1 MRRYESIWVVNGDLP
16 DEEVKSAID
25 KFSKIISSQGGTLV
39 GLDEWG
45 RRKLAYK
52 IQGTIRGYYVL
63 ADFAG
68 SSETV
73 KELERNYRIDDR
85 IIRYLTT
92 KKSDQVNLEA
102 LQAEI
107 AAKAKAAA
115 PPAPPEAAA
124 GGEATAAPVEAA
136 APVEVASRWKS
147 PPRKNLQPRPRRN
160 NPCLSC
166 LAANGSNFTS
176 AARSVGFAWTPICPL
191 TTKTSTP

>member
-1 MRRYESIWVVNGDLP
+1 MRRYESVWVVNGDLP

-25 KFSKIISSQGGTLV
+25 KFSRIISSQGGTLV

-68 SSETV
+68 TSETV

-85 IIRYLTT
+85 IIRFLTT
-92 KKSDQVNLEA
+92 KKSDKVNLQD

-107 AAKAKAAA
+107 AARAKAAA
-115 PPAPPEAAA
+115 PPAEPEAAPGA
-124 GGEATAAPVEAA
+124 EATAAPVETAAVEEPA
-136 APVEVASRWKS
+136 APAKEE
-147 PPRKNLQPRPRRN
+147 
-160 NPCLSC
+160 
-166 LAANGSNFTS
+166 
-176 AARSVGFAWTPICPL
+176 
-191 TTKTSTP
+191 

>member
-1 MRRYESIWVVNGDLP
+1 MRRYESVWVVNGDLP

-68 SSETV
+68 TSETV

-85 IIRYLTT
+85 IIRFLTT
-92 KKSDQVNLEA
+92 KKSDKVNLES

-107 AAKAKAAA
+107 AAKAE
-115 PPAPPEAAA
+115 PAEP
-124 GGEATAAPVEAA
+124 EAA
-136 APVEVASRWKS
+136 APVEVAA
-147 PPRKNLQPRPRRN
+147 P
-160 NPCLSC
+160 
-166 LAANGSNFTS
+166 AA
-176 AARSVGFAWTPICPL
+176 AAAPEEPAAPA
-191 TTKTSTP
+191 KEE

>member
-1 MRRYESIWVVNGDLP
+1 MRRYESVWVVNGDLP

-25 KFSKIISSQGGTLV
+25 KFSGIISSQGGTLV

-73 KELERNYRIDDR
+73 RELERNYRIDDR

-92 KKSDQVNLEA
+92 KKSDKVNLEA

-107 AAKAKAAA
+107 AAKAKAAE
-115 PPAPPEAAA
+115 PPAAEPEAAPPM
-124 GGEATAAPVEAA
+124 EAAPPLEAA
-136 APVEVASRWKS
+136 APDE
-147 PPRKNLQPRPRRN
+147 P
-160 NPCLSC
+160 
-166 LAANGSNFTS
+166 AAP
-176 AARSVGFAWTPICPL
+176 A
-191 TTKTSTP
+191 KEE

>member
-1 MRRYESIWVVNGDLP
+1 MRRYESVWVVNGDLP

-25 KFSKIISSQGGTLV
+25 KFSRIISSQGGTLV

-52 IQGTIRGYYVL
+52 IQGTTRGYYVL

-92 KKSDQVNLEA
+92 KKAEHVNLEA

-107 AAKAKAAA
+107 EAKAMAAAA
-115 PPAPPEAAA
+115 PAEPEAAL
-124 GGEATAAPVEAA
+124 EAEAAAPAEPVAPEEAPAPVEAA
-136 APVEVASRWKS
+136 APGEAAAPAEGAVPEEAPASEE
-147 PPRKNLQPRPRRN
+147 P
-160 NPCLSC
+160 
-166 LAANGSNFTS
+166 AAE
-176 AARSVGFAWTPICPL
+176 A
-191 TTKTSTP
+191 KEE

>member
-1 MRRYESIWVVNGDLP
+1 MRRYESLWVVNGDLP

-68 SSETV
+68 TSETV

-92 KKSDQVNLEA
+92 KKSDKVNLEV

-115 PPAPPEAAA
+115 PPAAPEAAA
-124 GGEATAAPVEAA
+124 VAEVSAAAVEAA
-136 APVEVASRWKS
+136 APEE
-147 PPRKNLQPRPRRN
+147 P
-160 NPCLSC
+160 
-166 LAANGSNFTS
+166 AAPG
-176 AARSVGFAWTPICPL
+176 
-191 TTKTSTP
+191 KEE

>member
-1 MRRYESIWVVNGDLP
+1 MRRYESVWVVNGDLP

-25 KFSKIISSQGGTLV
+25 KFSRIISSQGGTLV

-92 KKSDQVNLEA
+92 KKADYVNLEA

-107 AAKAKAAA
+107 EAKAKAAA
-115 PPAPPEAAA
+115 PPAEPEAAP
-124 GGEATAAPVEAA
+124 EAEAA
-136 APVEVASRWKS
+136 APVEAPAPAEAVA
-147 PPRKNLQPRPRRN
+147 PVEAPAPAEAAAPVEA
-160 NPCLSC
+160 
-166 LAANGSNFTS
+166 LAPVEAVAPVEAPASEEP
-176 AARSVGFAWTPICPL
+176 AAEA
-191 TTKTSTP
+191 KEE

>member
-25 KFSKIISSQGGTLV
+25 KFSRIITSQGGTLV
-39 GLDEWG
+39 GLEEWG

-52 IQGTIRGYYVL
+52 IQGTYRGYYVL

-68 SSETV
+68 TPDTV

-85 IIRYLTT
+85 IIRYLTS
-92 KKSDQVNLEA
+92 KKAEQVNLEA

-115 PPAPPEAAA
+115 ERVEPEAAA
-124 GGEATAAPVEAA
+124 EETAEAPEAA
-136 APVEVASRWKS
+136 AAPEE
-147 PPRKNLQPRPRRN
+147 P
-160 NPCLSC
+160 
-166 LAANGSNFTS
+166 AA
-176 AARSVGFAWTPICPL
+176 AA
-191 TTKTSTP
+191 KEE